1 MINPYYAGNDLQYTE
16 VGSKSYPDVNILF
29 DLAEGLHSQTRK
41 FCEIH
46 REYHFGK
53 ATEVD

>member
-1 MINPYYAGNDLQYTE
+1 MINLYYAKKDLQYTE

-29 DLAEGLHSQTRK
+29 DLAEGLHFKPGSSR
-41 FCEIH
+41 EIH